1 MQNLS
6 FTSDVLLILLGSCDM
21 VLGIQWLS
29 HLGLFKWDFGKLLM
43 EFDYGGQPV
52 KLKGVFPR

>member
-1 MQNLS
+1 
-6 FTSDVLLILLGSCDM
+6 M

-43 EFDYGGQPV
+43 DFDCGGQPV